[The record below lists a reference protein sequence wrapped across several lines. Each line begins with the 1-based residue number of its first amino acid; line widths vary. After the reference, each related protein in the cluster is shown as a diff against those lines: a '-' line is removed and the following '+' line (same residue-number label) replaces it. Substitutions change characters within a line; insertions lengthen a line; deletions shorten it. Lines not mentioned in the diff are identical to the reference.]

1 MISTR
6 QDSTDPTSTDPIS
19 TDPVSTDPISTD
31 PISTGQPPLS
41 SERADLLEALGKHRY
56 FLRFTVRDLT
66 DEQAALRTT
75 ASRLCLGGLVKHVAE
90 TEAGWIDFALRGAPG
105 MANDWDT
112 DQWNSRFDMAAGET
126 LAGLLE
132 QYEQVAARTDT
143 LVATLADLDV
153 SHPLPEAP
161 WFQPGASWSVRRV
174 LLHIIGETAQ
184 HAGHADIIREGID
197 GAKSMG

>member
-1 MISTR
+1 MINSQ
-6 QDSTDPTSTDPIS
+6 QDGTEPTSTDPIS
-19 TDPVSTDPISTD
+19 TDR
-31 PISTGQPPLS
+31 PPLS
-41 SERADLLEALGKHRY
+41 RERADLLEALGKHRY
-56 FLRFTVRDLT
+56 FLRLTVRDLT
-66 DEQAALRTT
+66 DEQAGLRTT

-90 TEAGWIDFALRGAPG
+90 TEARWIDFALRGAPA
-105 MANDWDT
+105 MANDWDA
-112 DQWNSRFDMAAGET
+112 DQWDSRFDMAAGET
-126 LAGLLE
+126 LAGLLGH
-132 QYEQVAARTDT
+132 YEQVAARTDA

>member
-1 MISTR
+1 MISTQ
-6 QDSTDPTSTDPIS
+6 QDGADPIGADPIS
-19 TDPVSTDPISTD
+19 R
-31 PISTGQPPLS
+31 
-41 SERADLLEALGKHRY
+41 ERADLLEALGKHRY
-56 FLRFTVRDLT
+56 FLRFTLRDLT
-66 DEQAALRTT
+66 DEQAGLRTT

-90 TEAGWIDFALRGAPG
+90 TEARWIDFALRGAPA
-105 MANDWDT
+105 MANDWD
-112 DQWNSRFDMAAGET
+112 QWDSRFDMAAGET

-153 SHPLPEAP
+153 SHPQPEAP